1 MRNPFIENSRPLI
14 TIVSHHDLFMTTRY
28 FVPRTLFWC
37 PLKRP
42 SVKLTKLLVTLLLH
56 ADWMILKN
64 ASNQG
69 GAKSVTVAPL
79 LTKSRPRMLV
89 ASKAAFLEN
98 YFKWRLA
105 LGFEMDLLLNATR
118 RSIILLLYLA
128 FDLES
133 RRFKFLDKICWALG
147 RSKMS
152 FPPLTQFI
160 SCSKSQRKTHQIT
173 QMRHFELQKCC
184 NEQTV

>member
-1 MRNPFIENSRPLI
+1 MRKPFIENSRLLT

-79 LTKSRPRMLV
+79 FTKSRPRMLV

-98 YFKWRLA
+98 YFKWRSA

-118 RSIILLLYLA
+118 RSIILLFIWCSIWKPGDWKSAGRWSGRKWA
-128 FDLES
+128 FHPWL
-133 RRFKFLDKICWALG
+133 
-147 RSKMS
+147 S
-152 FPPLTQFI
+152 FMP
-160 SCSKSQRKTHQIT
+160 CSKSQRKTHQIA
-173 QMRHFELQKCC
+173 QMRHFELQKFC
-184 NEQTV
+184 NEQTI